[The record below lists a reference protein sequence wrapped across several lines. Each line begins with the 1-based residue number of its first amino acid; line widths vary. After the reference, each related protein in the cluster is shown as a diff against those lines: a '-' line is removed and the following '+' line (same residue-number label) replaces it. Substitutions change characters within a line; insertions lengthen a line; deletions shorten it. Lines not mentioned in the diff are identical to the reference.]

1 MLRVDYDRWGQTPE
15 DLRQLATS
23 AAHQRTR
30 ERFLAL
36 YEVTQ
41 ASCATQ
47 VAARTQ
53 RHPQTVM
60 EWLHL
65 YNAGGPEAL
74 TFRRTGGRPPL
85 CREIETGLGEVVR
98 AAQHAAAAAPLAG
111 ADPVPRWTL
120 RRLVGWVA
128 EAFGRACCRE
138 TIRRALHRLELSW
151 KKARKLLGRAD
162 PLRLYFLLSQ
172 VR

>member
-1 MLRVDYDRWGQTPE
+1 MLRVDDDRWGQTPE
-15 DLRQLATS
+15 DLRQLATN
-23 AAHQRTR
+23 AVHQRTR

-65 YNAGGPEAL
+65 YNTHGPEAL
-74 TFRRTGGRPPL
+74 AYRRTGGRPLLPRDRGRSWRGRP
-85 CREIETGLGEVVR
+85 CC
-98 AAQHAAAAAPLAG
+98 PAG
-111 ADPVPRWTL
+111 RGGATASR
-120 RRLVGWVA
+120 G
-128 EAFGRACCRE
+128 
-138 TIRRALHRLELSW
+138 
-151 KKARKLLGRAD
+151 
-162 PLRLYFLLSQ
+162 
-172 VR
+172 

>member
-36 YEVTQ
+36 HEVTQ

-47 VAARTQ
+47 VAAQVAARTR

-60 EWLHL
+60 EWRHL
-65 YNAGGPEAL
+65 YNTRGPEAL
-74 TFRRTGGRPPL
+74 TFRRTGGRRPL
-85 CREIETGLGEVVR
+85 C
-98 AAQHAAAAAPLAG
+98 APRSRRVLARSS
-111 ADPVPRWTL
+111 ALPSTPRRP
-120 RRLVGWVA
+120 RR
-128 EAFGRACCRE
+128 
-138 TIRRALHRLELSW
+138 
-151 KKARKLLGRAD
+151 
-162 PLRLYFLLSQ
+162 
-172 VR
+172 

>member
-1 MLRVDYDRWGQTPE
+1 MLHVDYDRWGQTPE

-36 YEVTQ
+36 YEITQ

-47 VAARTQ
+47 VAMRTR

-65 YNAGGPEAL
+65 YNTRGPEAL
-74 TFRRTGGRPPL
+74 AYRRTGGRPPFAQRSRPASAKSSAL
-85 CREIETGLGEVVR
+85 PRTPRRRRRSPGLTR
-98 AAQHAAAAAPLAG
+98 RHAGPCGVWSAG
-111 ADPVPRWTL
+111 
-120 RRLVGWVA
+120 
-128 EAFGRACCRE
+128 
-138 TIRRALHRLELSW
+138 
-151 KKARKLLGRAD
+151 
-162 PLRLYFLLSQ
+162 
-172 VR
+172 

>member
-1 MLRVDYDRWGQTPE
+1 MLRVDFDRWGQTPE

-47 VAARTQ
+47 VAARTR

-65 YNAGGPEAL
+65 YNTRGPEAL
-74 TFRRTGGRPPL
+74 TFRRSGGCPPFAPRSRPGSARL
-85 CREIETGLGEVVR
+85 S
-98 AAQHAAAAAPLAG
+98 
-111 ADPVPRWTL
+111 TL
-120 RRLVGWVA
+120 PSTPQRR
-128 EAFGRACCRE
+128 
-138 TIRRALHRLELSW
+138 RR
-151 KKARKLLGRAD
+151 
-162 PLRLYFLLSQ
+162 
-172 VR
+172 

>member
-1 MLRVDYDRWGQTPE
+1 MVFGGRLPIYGGRRTGALSTRIMLRVDYDRWGQTPE

-41 ASCATQ
+41 ASCATE
-47 VAARTQ
+47 VATRTH

-65 YNAGGPEAL
+65 YNTHGPRGADL
-74 TFRRTGGRPPL
+74 STHRWPPPL
-85 CREIETGLGEVVR
+85 CREIEAGLGEVVR
-98 AAQHAAAAAPLAG
+98 A
-111 ADPVPRWTL
+111 
-120 RRLVGWVA
+120 
-128 EAFGRACCRE
+128 
-138 TIRRALHRLELSW
+138 
-151 KKARKLLGRAD
+151 
-162 PLRLYFLLSQ
+162 
-172 VR
+172 

>member
-1 MLRVDYDRWGQTPE
+1 MVFEDRPPYLGWRRTGAVATTDMLRVDYDRWGQTPE
-15 DLRQLATS
+15 DLRHLATS
-23 AAHQRTR
+23 APHQRTR

-65 YNAGGPEAL
+65 YNTHGPEAL
-74 TFRRTGGRPPL
+74 IFRRTGGRPPFAQ
-85 CREIETGLGEVVR
+85 RSRPGLVR
-98 AAQHAAAAAPLAG
+98 SSARPST
-111 ADPVPRWTL
+111 PR
-120 RRLVGWVA
+120 RR
-128 EAFGRACCRE
+128 
-138 TIRRALHRLELSW
+138 RR
-151 KKARKLLGRAD
+151 
-162 PLRLYFLLSQ
+162 
-172 VR
+172 

>member
-1 MLRVDYDRWGQTPE
+1 MVFEGRAPYLWWEKNRRVSTPSMLRVDYDRWGQTPE

-74 TFRRTGGRPPL
+74 TFRRTGGRRPL
-85 CREIETGLGEVVR
+85 FAPRSRPGSARLSALPRTPRRRRCSPGLTR
-98 AAQHAAAAAPLAG
+98 RHAGPCGVWSAG
-111 ADPVPRWTL
+111 
-120 RRLVGWVA
+120 
-128 EAFGRACCRE
+128 
-138 TIRRALHRLELSW
+138 
-151 KKARKLLGRAD
+151 
-162 PLRLYFLLSQ
+162 
-172 VR
+172 

>member
-1 MLRVDYDRWGQTPE
+1 MLHVDYDRWGQTPE
-15 DLRQLATS
+15 DLRQLAMR

-47 VAARTQ
+47 VAARTR

-65 YNAGGPEAL
+65 YNTRGPEAL
-74 TFRRTGGRPPL
+74 TFRRTGAVRVVEVQPL
-85 CREIETGLGEVVR
+85 HHGL
-98 AAQHAAAAAPLAG
+98 
-111 ADPVPRWTL
+111 
-120 RRLVGWVA
+120 WVA
-128 EAFGRACCRE
+128 MGARCHLCGTA
-138 TIRRALHRLELSW
+138 RLGDFV
-151 KKARKLLGRAD
+151 KR
-162 PLRLYFLLSQ
+162 
-172 VR
+172 

>member
-1 MLRVDYDRWGQTPE
+1 MVFGGRATHLWWETNGAVSTSDMLHVDYDRWGQTPE

-41 ASCATQ
+41 ASCATE
-47 VAARTQ
+47 VATRTR

-65 YNAGGPEAL
+65 YNTRGPEAL
-74 TFRRTGGRPPL
+74 SFRRTGGRPPF
-85 CREIETGLGEVVR
+85 
-98 AAQHAAAAAPLAG
+98 APRSRPGSARSSTL
-111 ADPVPRWTL
+111 PRTP
-120 RRLVGWVA
+120 RR
-128 EAFGRACCRE
+128 
-138 TIRRALHRLELSW
+138 RRR
-151 KKARKLLGRAD
+151 
-162 PLRLYFLLSQ
+162 
-172 VR
+172 

>member
-1 MLRVDYDRWGQTPE
+1 MGAGLPIYGGRRTGAVYTPDMLRVDFDRWGQTPE

-36 YEVTQ
+36 YEITQ

-47 VAARTQ
+47 VAARTR

-65 YNAGGPEAL
+65 YNTRGPEAL
-74 TFRRTGGRPPL
+74 TFRRTGGRRPLFAPRSRPGSARLSTPPSKPRRRRRSL
-85 CREIETGLGEVVR
+85 GLTR
-98 AAQHAAAAAPLAG
+98 RHAGPCGVWSAG
-111 ADPVPRWTL
+111 
-120 RRLVGWVA
+120 
-128 EAFGRACCRE
+128 
-138 TIRRALHRLELSW
+138 
-151 KKARKLLGRAD
+151 
-162 PLRLYFLLSQ
+162 
-172 VR
+172 

>member
-1 MLRVDYDRWGQTPE
+1 MLHVDYDRWGQTPE
-15 DLRQLATS
+15 DLRQLATG

-47 VAARTQ
+47 VAARTR

-65 YNAGGPEAL
+65 YNTRGPEAL
-74 TFRRTGGRPPL
+74 TFRRSGGRPPFAQ
-85 CREIETGLGEVVR
+85 RSRLGSVR
-98 AAQHAAAAAPLAG
+98 SSAP
-111 ADPVPRWTL
+111 PSMPR
-120 RRLVGWVA
+120 RR
-128 EAFGRACCRE
+128 
-138 TIRRALHRLELSW
+138 
-151 KKARKLLGRAD
+151 
-162 PLRLYFLLSQ
+162 
-172 VR
+172 

>member
-1 MLRVDYDRWGQTPE
+1 MVFEGRAPYLWLETNRRVSTPSMLRVDYDRWGQTPE

-36 YEVTQ
+36 YEVTR

-47 VAARTQ
+47 VASRTH

-65 YNAGGPEAL
+65 YNTHGPEAL
-74 TFRRTGGRPPL
+74 TFRRTGGR
-85 CREIETGLGEVVR
+85 
-98 AAQHAAAAAPLAG
+98 
-111 ADPVPRWTL
+111 
-120 RRLVGWVA
+120 RLVLSKEKLARARASIAKGLTVR
-128 EAFGRACCRE
+128 EAA
-138 TIRRALHRLELSW
+138 TRL
-151 KKARKLLGRAD
+151 
-162 PLRLYFLLSQ
+162 
-172 VR
+172 

>member
-1 MLRVDYDRWGQTPE
+1 MIFESRAPYLWWETDRRVSTPSMLRVDYDRWGQTPE

-65 YNAGGPEAL
+65 YNAGGPDAL
-74 TFRRTGGRPPL
+74 TFPRAVARPPL
-85 CREIETGLGEVVR
+85 FAPRSRPGSVRFSLLPRAPRRRRCSPGLTR
-98 AAQHAAAAAPLAG
+98 RHA
-111 ADPVPRWTL
+111 
-120 RRLVGWVA
+120 
-128 EAFGRACCRE
+128 
-138 TIRRALHRLELSW
+138 
-151 KKARKLLGRAD
+151 
-162 PLRLYFLLSQ
+162 
-172 VR
+172 

>member
-15 DLRQLATS
+15 DLRHLATS
-23 AAHQRTR
+23 APHQRTR

-47 VAARTQ
+47 VAARPQ

-65 YNAGGPEAL
+65 DTTHGPEAL
-74 TFRRTGGRPPL
+74 IVRRTGGRPPFAA
-85 CREIETGLGEVVR
+85 RSRPGLAR
-98 AAQHAAAAAPLAG
+98 LSARPST
-111 ADPVPRWTL
+111 PR
-120 RRLVGWVA
+120 RR
-128 EAFGRACCRE
+128 
-138 TIRRALHRLELSW
+138 RR
-151 KKARKLLGRAD
+151 
-162 PLRLYFLLSQ
+162 
-172 VR
+172 